1 MENHEKEH
9 QENSQNET
17 GEKELSDASNEP
29 RIDESSLPEGVTF
42 EPQDS
47 EQINIRD
54 VKASDLKWLPPYLK
68 TTDDKGDLLGDQ
80 SLEERV
86 VQTCKDLREKRFLKI
101 ENPESLAQ
109 EITDLVVTYATKI
122 NATDNSLTGI
132 LTKYRIRLGM
142 LLVLQKWI
150 VTKLLKQEWLEYFD
164 KNYNTRQLRSYQDFM
179 RLAQYPNSIKY
190 AWLGKERLLQLIT
203 VIGVPESADPIGD
216 YLKLVGLEFDP
227 EEEPNYEDLKLKAD
241 VAIFRQKLSD
251 YQVYDI
257 PDEKIESMIIHG
269 VRGTTSILDQFKLVK
284 DTHGDLDKF
293 ADKLIETKGKVPLI
307 ITPEKKAESFKK
319 SLDRF
324 IDQAKSALDDEDYLK
339 ELDIESINEL
349 QNKINA
355 LKDKIEQ
362 RSE

>member
-1 MENHEKEH
+1 
-9 QENSQNET
+9 
-17 GEKELSDASNEP
+17 
-29 RIDESSLPEGVTF
+29 
-42 EPQDS
+42 
-47 EQINIRD
+47 
-54 VKASDLKWLPPYLK
+54 
-68 TTDDKGDLLGDQ
+68 
-80 SLEERV
+80 
-86 VQTCKDLREKRFLKI
+86 
-101 ENPESLAQ
+101 
-109 EITDLVVTYATKI
+109 
-122 NATDNSLTGI
+122 
-132 LTKYRIRLGM
+132 M
-142 LLVLQKWI
+142 LLVLQKCI

-203 VIGVPESADPIGD
+203 LIGVPDSADPIGD
-216 YLKLVGLEFDP
+216 YLKQVGLEFDP
-227 EEEPNYEDLKLKAD
+227 EEEPHYEYMNLKTD
-241 VAIFRQKLSD
+241 VALFRQKLSD